1 MFRWIFITVLSIGII
16 GVSVW
21 GYQEHQEK
29 NAILIQA
36 ENNYQRSFHE
46 LTYNLDL
53 LHDKIGS
60 TLAMNSRKQLS
71 PQLAEIWRLTSMAH
85 NDVGQLPLILI
96 PFNKTEEF
104 LSQMGDF
111 SYRVAIR
118 DLDKEPLSEDEIN
131 TLESLYEMSGDIESE
146 LRKVQNIALKENLRW
161 MDVQLALVNN
171 DQQADNTIIDGFKTV
186 EKNVEGYSE
195 GKLNASLMGTS
206 SKKDGFKMLGKEKIS
221 EEDAKKKMRTLLQI
235 DNETELTIAGTGKG
249 ANLPLFS
256 GSFKQD
262 NKSGYIDIT
271 QQGGYP
277 LTLMINRE
285 VSESNKSLHEAM
297 KAAEK
302 YLSELDFTADLAMME
317 SNQYDNVGVFQFV
330 PKYENVWIY
339 PDAIQV
345 KVALDNAEVLGFV
358 SKDYLENYHERKI
371 PQSGITEEEAREK
384 VNSNLKIEEHH
395 LAIIENDIGEE
406 VMAYVFLGTLNRD
419 TYKIFIDASNG
430 DEIRVDKLKQAEIK
444 Y

>member
-1 MFRWIFITVLSIGII
+1 MFRWTLITILSLAII

-36 ENNYQRSFHE
+36 ENNYQRSFHG

-85 NDVGQLPLILI
+85 NDVGQLPLTLM

-104 LSQMGDF
+104 LSEMGDF
-111 SYRVAIR
+111 SYRTAIR
-118 DLDKEPLSEDEIN
+118 DLDKEPLSEDEVA
-131 TLESLYEMSGDIESE
+131 TLESLYEISGDIESE
-146 LRKVQNIALKENLRW
+146 LRKVQNMALNENLRW

-186 EKNVEGYSE
+186 EKTVEGFSE
-195 GKLNASLMGTS
+195 GKLNATLMGTS
-206 SKKDGFKMLGKEKIS
+206 SKKDGFTSLGKEKVS
-221 EEDAKKKMRTLLQI
+221 EQEAKKKMRSLLRI
-235 DNETELTIAGTGKG
+235 DNDTELTVASTGEG
-249 ANLPLFS
+249 ANIPLYS
-256 GSFKQD
+256 GSFKQE
-262 NKSGYIDIT
+262 NKSGYIDVT
-271 QQGGYP
+271 QQGGHP
-277 LTLMINRE
+277 ISLMINRE
-285 VSESNKSLHEAM
+285 VSESKISLHEAM
-297 KAAEK
+297 KNAK
-302 YLSELDFTADLAMME
+302 QYLKDIDYTSDLAMVE
-317 SNQYDNVGVFQFV
+317 SNQYDHVGVFQFV
-330 PKYENVWIY
+330 PQYEDVWIY
-339 PDAIQV
+339 PDAIQI
-345 KVALDNAEVLGFV
+345 KVALDNGEVLGFV
-358 SKDYLENYHERKI
+358 AKDYLEKNHEREIPKAKI
-371 PQSGITEEEAREK
+371 SEKEARES

-395 LAIIENDIGEE
+395 LAITENDLGEE
-406 VMAYVFLGTLNRD
+406 ILTYVFLGTLNQD

-430 DEIRVDKLKQAEIK
+430 DEVRVDKLKQAEIK